1 MKQINSMITNNC
13 LISKKF
19 NVLIMIKMLKC
30 QFNLKQNCK
39 IMKKKKIQK
48 LYKLINL
55 INKKLGLK
63 FMILVRIF
71 WMEWSKKWKKEEKNG
86 LSVIKHNQT

>member
-86 LSVIKHNQT
+86 LSVIKHNWT